1 MGGRRF
7 EVTMLVLSRSVT
19 SAVLSP
25 ILKSAMLEIETELQA
40 SKMPKLKTTTLLLR
54 DVDAITVAR
63 QKPYFL
69 GTSTILFV

>member
-25 ILKSAMLEIETELQA
+25 ILKSAVLEIETTLQA
-40 SKMPKLKTTTLLLR
+40 LKMHNFKTTNLLLG
-54 DVDAITVAR
+54 
-63 QKPYFL
+63 QQPHFL
-69 GTSTILFV
+69 ATSTIFVV